1 MVECEYFAKAI
12 RKYQKEVLI
21 DTWWNVNVVAEP
33 KTESEPTVLI
43 DTWWNVNILD
53 LLNPIINLIVLIDTW
68 WNVNA
73 QQKSLSFQFWR
84 F

>member
-1 MVECEYFAKAI
+1 M
-12 RKYQKEVLI
+12 
-21 DTWWNVNVVAEP
+21 AEP

-68 WNVNA
+68 WNVNFTKTIVFCKHFSVLIDTWWNVNA